1 MNPRNKFTKGAI
13 IAYIMHYA
21 SKGPVYGVQLK
32 EILKNRLE
40 YNISDG
46 TLYPWLNRIAESGYL
61 RLEEKNVE
69 GKIRKYYSI
78 TEKGNE
84 HLEKIKKLANNLYID
99 LIGK

>member
-21 SKGPVYGVQLK
+21 SKGPVYGVQIK
-32 EILKNRLE
+32 EFLKNKLE
-40 YNISDG
+40 YNVSDG
-46 TLYPWLNRIAESGYL
+46 TLYPWLNRIAESGFL
-61 RLEEKNVE
+61 HLEEKNVA

-78 TEKGNE
+78 TEEGRE
-84 HLEKIKKLANNLYID
+84 LLEKIKKLANNLYND